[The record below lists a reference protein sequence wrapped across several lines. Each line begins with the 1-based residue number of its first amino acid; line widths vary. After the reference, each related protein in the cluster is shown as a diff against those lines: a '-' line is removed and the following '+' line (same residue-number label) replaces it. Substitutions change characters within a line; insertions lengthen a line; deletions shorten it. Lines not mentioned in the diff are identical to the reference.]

1 MKSENWW
8 ELGKSQ
14 FPMVTLSYLR
24 EGEDSS
30 SPEWTVLRGL
40 IREPDFDHEGKEM
53 IFFSL
58 SRATPTA

>member
-24 EGEDSS
+24 EGG
-30 SPEWTVLRGL
+30 VL
-40 IREPDFDHEGKEM
+40 K
-53 IFFSL
+53 FS
-58 SRATPTA
+58 